1 MTHDYPKER
10 VFTCFSFGRGSSVG
24 LFPMTGDRIYW
35 WFTENVLEKDLE
47 GFESKMIQEASPEEK
62 QRRIISVLEKKRW
75 FAEGVGVIQKCDPD
89 SIICNPIFDRLP
101 LPVPWGWDCVTLLG
115 DAAHPTSP
123 ILGQVC
129 MVDINDVVMVC
140 FSEGD
145 NLLHM
150 SFHILY
156 SRVYC
161 TVMVLILDPDFPSEI
176 LCKTKAQTASQVS
189 SLVQPHSHT
198 QHM

>member
-10 VFTCFSFGRGSSVG
+10 VFTCFSFGRGLSVG

-75 FAEGVGVIQKCDPD
+75 FAEGVGVIQKCDPE

-129 MVDINDVVMVC
+129 MVDISDVVMVC

-145 NLLHM
+145 NLFHM
-150 SFHILY
+150 SFH
-156 SRVYC
+156 
-161 TVMVLILDPDFPSEI
+161 MVLILIGPRFSI
-176 LCKTKAQTASQVS
+176 
-189 SLVQPHSHT
+189 
-198 QHM
+198 

>member
-1 MTHDYPKER
+1 
-10 VFTCFSFGRGSSVG
+10 
-24 LFPMTGDRIYW
+24 MTGDRVYW

-47 GFESKMIQEASPEEK
+47 GFESKMIQEASQEEK
-62 QRRIISVLEKKRW
+62 QCRIISILEKKRW
-75 FAEGVGVIQKCDPD
+75 FAEGVGIIQKCNPD

-129 MVDINDVVMVC
+129 TVDISVMLSWFASV
-140 FSEGD
+140 EEE

-150 SFHILY
+150 SFHNLAMFI
-156 SRVYC
+156 
-161 TVMVLILDPDFPSEI
+161 
-176 LCKTKAQTASQVS
+176 
-189 SLVQPHSHT
+189 VQS
-198 QHM
+198 